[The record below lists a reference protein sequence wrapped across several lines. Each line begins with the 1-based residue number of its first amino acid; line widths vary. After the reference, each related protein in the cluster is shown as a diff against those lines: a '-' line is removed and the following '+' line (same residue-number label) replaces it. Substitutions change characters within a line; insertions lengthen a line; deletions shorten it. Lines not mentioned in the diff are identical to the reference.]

1 LSKVVELSR
10 VVKVYGKGEL
20 AVKALKGVDL
30 EVSEGEFLC
39 IMGPSGSGKTT
50 LLNII
55 AALDKPTS
63 GEVKVCGLN
72 LAKLSEE
79 KLARFRLRNIG
90 IVFQFHNLLPDLTA
104 LDNVALPAIIATG
117 DIKESRKRALELLE
131 WLGLSSGAQHKPFQL
146 SGGERQRVAVARAI
160 VNKPRLLLCDEP
172 TGSLDY
178 ESKLRVLEL
187 LKRIN
192 VEKKTAVIVVTHD
205 ELVAKYSTRVLRL
218 VDGRI
223 LESI

>member
-1 LSKVVELSR
+1 MSKVVELSR

-131 WLGLSSGAQHKPFQL
+131 WLGLSSRAQHKPFQL